1 MLFIINPND
10 LGNTDIKG
18 FRLIEAK
25 EVSPTIFLE
34 DMLQGKVADKVMLMT
49 SDVEQTFQSFKSHFE
64 YIEAAGGLVLNSN
77 KEVLWMKRLGVWDL
91 PKGKVEIGEDYPIA
105 AVREVEEETGISNP
119 VIERELIS
127 TYHTYPFKGKQVL
140 KRTYWY
146 LMNYSGEDD
155 LIPQTEE
162 GIEEVLWSSESSLFI
177 ENTYQN
183 IIDVYQ
189 SKFS

>member
-1 MLFIINPND
+1 LLFIINPND

-25 EVSPTIFLE
+25 EVSLTIFLE

-119 VIERELIS
+119 VIKRELIS